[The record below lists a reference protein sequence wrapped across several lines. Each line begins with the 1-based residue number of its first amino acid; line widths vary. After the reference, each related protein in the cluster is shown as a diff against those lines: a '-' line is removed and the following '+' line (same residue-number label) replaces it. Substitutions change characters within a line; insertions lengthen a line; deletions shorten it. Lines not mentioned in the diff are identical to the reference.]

1 MIKNVQL
8 QLEDV
13 TDKSKMYVYSGTKD
27 ESNSNLIKFTFL
39 DNELYNIIDW
49 SNIPE
54 SAKEIPAVGKYL
66 FN

>member
-13 TDKSKMYVYSGTKD
+13 TDNSKMYVYSGTED
-27 ESNSNLIKFTFL
+27 ENSHLIKFTFL

-54 SAKEIPAVGKYL
+54 NAKEIPAVGKYL